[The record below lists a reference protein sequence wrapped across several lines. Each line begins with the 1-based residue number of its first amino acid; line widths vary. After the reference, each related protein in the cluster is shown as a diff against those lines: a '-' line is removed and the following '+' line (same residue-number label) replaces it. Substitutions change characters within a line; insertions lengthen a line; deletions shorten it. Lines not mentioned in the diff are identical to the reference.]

1 MNQSI
6 TLSVSNG
13 SEDKIRVLIV
23 DDSPL
28 ICGALKQ
35 ILSSAPEIEVIGC
48 APNGQEALSFLSS
61 IPCDVCMLDVNMPG
75 INGLTVLKQ
84 IMIKSPKPILM
95 ASFFTDDGFRKI
107 FDAFRYGAVDFFQ
120 KPVQKEGED
129 LLSQTII
136 LQDRVKRAAMVQ
148 IKAARY
154 LRLNPVSQ
162 SGHPKSDR
170 EVSAVEFLKGIVIVS
185 TSTGGYSAL
194 LSLLPNMSSRPE
206 VPIIVSLGTPAR
218 YLNAFIEYLK
228 TYVSFE
234 VLRGCDREILER
246 GKIYLISNEEFAS
259 LEQTGD
265 SLRLIV
271 SPGVDLSD
279 RHETLDLLLFS
290 ASKYFGPGT
299 MAVFLSGDKMVGLG
313 GAQVVSRNG
322 GRLLVQRP
330 ETCLAPAL
338 PDRIVRQLKG
348 ESRSPGELSLLMS
361 KWKGI

>member
-1 MNQSI
+1 VNQSI
-6 TLSVSNG
+6 TSSVSNG
-13 SEDKIRVLIV
+13 PEDKIRVLIV

-35 ILSSAPEIEVIGC
+35 ILSSALGIEVIGC
-48 APNGQEALSFLSS
+48 AQNGQEALSFLSS
-61 IPCDVCMLDVNMPG
+61 IPCDVCILDVNMPG
-75 INGLTVLKQ
+75 MNGLTVLKQ
-84 IMIKSPKPILM
+84 IMIKFPKPTLAAI
-95 ASFFTDDGFRKI
+95 SFTDDDFRKT
-107 FDAFRYGAVDFFQ
+107 FDILRYGAVDFFQ

-136 LQDRVKRAAMVQ
+136 LQDKIKQTATVQ
-148 IKAARY
+148 IEAARY
-154 LRLNPVSQ
+154 LRLKPVSQ
-162 SGHPKSDR
+162 SGHPKYDR
-170 EVSAVEFLKGIVIVS
+170 EVSAVEFPRGIVIVS

-194 LSLLPNMSSRPE
+194 LSLLPNMSSCPE
-206 VPIIVSLGTPAR
+206 APLIVSLGTPAR

-234 VLRGCDREILER
+234 VLRGRDREILER
-246 GKIYLISNEEFAS
+246 GKIYLISDKEFAS

-271 SPGVDLSD
+271 SPGADLSD

-290 ASKYFGPGT
+290 ASKHFGPGT

-313 GAQVVSRNG
+313 GAQVVLRNG

-330 ETCLAPAL
+330 ETCLAPGL
-338 PDRIVRQLKG
+338 PGRIVHQLKG

-361 KWKGI
+361 KWKGV

>member
-6 TLSVSNG
+6 KSSVSNG
-13 SEDKIRVLIV
+13 PEDKVRVLIV

-35 ILSSAPEIEVIGC
+35 ILSSAPGIEVIGC

-75 INGLTVLKQ
+75 INSLTVLKQ
-84 IMIKSPKPILM
+84 IMIKSPKPTLM
-95 ASFFTDDGFRKI
+95 AISFTDDGSRKI

-120 KPVQKEGED
+120 KPVQKEEED

-136 LQDRVKRAAMVQ
+136 LQDKVKQAAMVQ
-148 IKAARY
+148 IEAARY
-154 LRLNPVSQ
+154 LRLKPVSQ
-162 SGHPKSDR
+162 SVQPKSDR
-170 EVSAVEFLKGIVIVS
+170 EVSAVKFPKGIVIVS

-194 LSLLPNMSSRPE
+194 LSLLPNMSSCPE
-206 VPIIVSLGTPAR
+206 VPLIVSLGTPAR

-234 VLRGCDREILER
+234 VLRGRDREILER

-265 SLRLIV
+265 LLRLIV
-271 SPGVDLSD
+271 SPGADLSD

-290 ASKYFGPGT
+290 ASKHFGPGT
-299 MAVFLSGDKMVGLG
+299 LAVFLSGDKMVGLG

-330 ETCLAPAL
+330 EACLAPGL
-338 PDRIVRQLKG
+338 PGRIVKQLKG